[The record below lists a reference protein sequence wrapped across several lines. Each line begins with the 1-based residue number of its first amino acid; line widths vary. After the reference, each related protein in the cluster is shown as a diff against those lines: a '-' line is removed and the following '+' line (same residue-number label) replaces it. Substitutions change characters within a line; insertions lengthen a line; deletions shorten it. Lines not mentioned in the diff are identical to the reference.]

1 MNQTPTVPNET
12 IQPSVT
18 TAAATVPNPNASS
31 TNSAGSTSP
40 NSGELSGGATAA
52 IGTGIG
58 VGNVCCSPFCYG
70 CPTLLSSIVGLI
82 LYFSWKQE
90 KPKTAH
96 TILVVTLVTG
106 GIGMLIFAGFFLLGL
121 TGAILDEFN
130 Y

>member
-1 MNQTPTVPNET
+1 MTQNQSNPN
-12 IQPSVT
+12 S
-18 TAAATVPNPNASS
+18 TAATAPATPAQPVTSQPNGQPAA
-31 TNSAGSTSP
+31 TGSP
-40 NSGELSGGATAA
+40 APAKGELSGGATAA

-58 VGNVCCSPFCYG
+58 VGNICCSPFCYG

-106 GIGMLIFAGFFLLGL
+106 GIGLVLFAIMFVMGL
-121 TGAILDEFN
+121 AGTILDELN